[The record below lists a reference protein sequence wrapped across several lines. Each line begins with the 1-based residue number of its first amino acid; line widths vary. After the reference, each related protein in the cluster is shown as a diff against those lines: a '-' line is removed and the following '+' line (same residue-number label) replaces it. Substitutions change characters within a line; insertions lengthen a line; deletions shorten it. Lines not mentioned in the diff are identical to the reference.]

1 MRSKLKMTIFQ
12 YFIFTSSLLTQLSRA
27 LYLDLPT
34 QRDLGEQNSQHVALW
49 RHCLP
54 DLVNESQVWHIPSVA
69 TAYRHRCIQF
79 WCLFFLFSSSS
90 TLIAL
95 IIREWIDEENQ
106 WDFRIAVLLTDWSCG
121 RLKERRNQWPTAC
134 GFSTILLGEE
144 RQEQSGWWLFLED
157 MLFALVSVISCIVHC
172 CSAHSLNWTCDVY
185 CSCIWT
191 SISWLYRLCFGNRVG
206 SRPVYSCIM

>member
-54 DLVNESQVWHIPSVA
+54 DLVNESQVWHIPSVV

-79 WCLFFLFSSSS
+79 WCWFFLFSSSS

-144 RQEQSGWWLFLED
+144 RQEQSGWWLFFGRYAFCPCLCD
-157 MLFALVSVISCIVHC
+157 FLYSTLLLCTFPKLNLWCLLLLYLDFHFMVIQAL
-172 CSAHSLNWTCDVY
+172 LWK
-185 CSCIWT
+185 
-191 SISWLYRLCFGNRVG
+191 
-206 SRPVYSCIM
+206 